1 MALSKTRISRKKLI
15 EYEFQP
21 RTNRSFILLKDVV
34 KVRKET
40 RKYMQNWTLT
50 LLCIYLSMHLALFEV
65 LITRAIANEAG
76 LGIAARYHI
85 GCICQV
91 SSHKFIDKISDTRL
105 FFIDFTSYW
114 NNEITNYFELTCN
127 GYLIFIKLSKETILI
142 STKYLL
148 RTSTNVS
155 CFLTPDNI

>member
-1 MALSKTRISRKKLI
+1 MKPT

-76 LGIAARYHI
+76 LGIAARYHT
-85 GCICQV
+85 GCVC
-91 SSHKFIDKISDTRL
+91 
-105 FFIDFTSYW
+105 
-114 NNEITNYFELTCN
+114 
-127 GYLIFIKLSKETILI
+127 
-142 STKYLL
+142 
-148 RTSTNVS
+148 
-155 CFLTPDNI
+155 

>member
-1 MALSKTRISRKKLI
+1 MFNIDIENKNMTLLKTRITRKKPT

-50 LLCIYLSMHLALFEV
+50 LLYIYLSMHLALFEV

-105 FFIDFTSYW
+105 FLSRPKK
-114 NNEITNYFELTCN
+114 FE
-127 GYLIFIKLSKETILI
+127 
-142 STKYLL
+142 
-148 RTSTNVS
+148 
-155 CFLTPDNI
+155 FLTSVWQAQNQAEKLKAN